1 MEEEQIMKIGF
12 YASDVYGNVTDL
24 KREYPPDTDEIDTIT
39 WWVKE
44 FKYFMKSMGF
54 SDQMVDRI
62 VYVERD
68 EQLVSSTGE
77 VYIDALD

>member
-24 KREYPPDTDEIDTIT
+24 KRKYPPDTDEIDTIS
-39 WWVKE
+39 WWVEE